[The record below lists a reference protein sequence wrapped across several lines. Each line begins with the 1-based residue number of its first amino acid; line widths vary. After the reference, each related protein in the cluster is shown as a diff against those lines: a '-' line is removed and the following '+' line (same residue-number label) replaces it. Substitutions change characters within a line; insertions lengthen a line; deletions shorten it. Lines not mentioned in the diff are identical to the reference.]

1 MELKKSIHD
10 LTVTVTPGTKQLI
23 LMLQEL
29 EDMIEGIIEV
39 HKTDNPQMSVQ
50 EENQIFDDAC
60 NAFHSAQR
68 FIQDTIQERVMSDI
82 TTLRGYHFEL

>member
-10 LTVTVTPGTKQLI
+10 LNITVTPGTKQLI

-29 EDMIEGIIEV
+29 GDMIEGIIAV
-39 HKTDNPQMSVQ
+39 HKEDNPQMSIH
-50 EENQIFDDAC
+50 EENQLLDEAC

-68 FIQDTIQERVMSDI
+68 LIEDTIQQRVMSDI
-82 TTLRGYHFEL
+82 TTLRGYTFKL